1 MFRNYIIITEVS
13 INIEWNGIVII
24 GIIGE
29 PYLGYKKTD
38 GPVQAGS
45 TRSWYAQRH
54 VQCKGNKYLNKPLY
68 FSRYRDFFQIWYTD
82 LICHVCEIK
91 FIMIIREHFN
101 ISSWP
106 CTFINVNIKTCF
118 IFKKSDITPSLCQQ
132 HVCKDVYIWKS
143 HTNKAACR

>member
-82 LICHVCEIK
+82 FIRHVCEIEETRGPWK
-91 FIMIIREHFN
+91 NLN
-101 ISSWP
+101 IGSCP
-106 CTFINVNIKTCF
+106 YTAINVNIKRF
-118 IFKKSDITPSLCQQ
+118 SIFKKSDTIISFF
-132 HVCKDVYIWKS
+132 K
-143 HTNKAACR
+143 